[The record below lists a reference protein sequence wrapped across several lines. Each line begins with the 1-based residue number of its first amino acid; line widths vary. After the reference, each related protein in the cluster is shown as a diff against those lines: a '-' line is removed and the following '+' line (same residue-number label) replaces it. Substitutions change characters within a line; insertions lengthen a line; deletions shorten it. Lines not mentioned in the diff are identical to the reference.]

1 MPFVADRDG
10 QYRLVRRSPGI
21 IRGCIF
27 GPTLVLGLFFAGGAT
42 LGMLRLLHV
51 IRGIRPDTSVTTLA
65 LVMGGGLSMALF
77 ALFGLTGRSEV
88 VIDTARRTVM
98 VALHAF
104 GLSLKRRERPF
115 AAFSHVEVS
124 TGLGRS
130 TPEGPSHRFFFAVMR
145 GPEAS
150 VVLEN
155 VDHAGAHAQGA
166 QVAALLGVRFVP
178 SPDPRGT

>member
-1 MPFVADRDG
+1 MPFVANGDG

-27 GPTLVLGLFFAGGAT
+27 GPTLVLGLLFAAGAAV
-42 LGMLRLLHV
+42 GALRLLHV
-51 IRGIRPDTSVTTLA
+51 LRGTRPDAGVMTLA
-65 LVMGGGLSMALF
+65 LVMGGGSLMALF

-98 VALHAF
+98 VALRAF
-104 GLSLKRRERPF
+104 GRTLRRRERPF
-115 AAFSHVEVS
+115 AAFSHVEVM

-130 TPEGPSHRFFFAVMR
+130 TPGGPSHRFFFAVMR

-155 VDHAGAHAQGA
+155 VDHQGAHAQGA

-178 SPDPRGT
+178 RPEG